1 MHYYQH
7 NIADYRKDT
16 SHLTL
21 LEHGAYRQLLDQYYL
36 NEQPL
41 SLDETKIFRLL
52 SAKTTE
58 EKNAIKSVLGDF
70 FTQTEAGYIHRR
82 CEIEIQT
89 FHSKSEVASKS
100 AKVRWQCERNANAM
114 PTHSERNANHKP
126 LTINHKP
133 LTNIDIDQEFNL
145 FWSLYPKK
153 TGKNAAYK
161 SWNKTRPNIEAVIK
175 TLTWQKQ
182 SKQWFEKGGQFIPN
196 PATWI
201 NQHRWE
207 DEMPEQATF

>member
-16 SHLTL
+16 THLTL
-21 LEHGAYRQLLDQYYL
+21 LEHGCYHQLLDQYYL
-36 NEQPL
+36 NEEPL
-41 SLDETKIFRLL
+41 PLDDNKLFRLL
-52 SAKTTE
+52 SARTQDE
-58 EKNAIKSVLGDF
+58 QDAIKSVLNDF
-70 FTQTEAGYIHRR
+70 FTKTEDGYIHRR
-82 CEIEIQT
+82 CEAEIEQ
-89 FHSKSEVASKS
+89 FHLKAEKASES
-100 AKVRWQCERNANAM
+100 AKRRWGNANAM
-114 PTHSERNANHKP
+114 PTQCEGNANHKP